1 MSSSHQLPFFAHLL
15 GRSVVHVVH
24 RVRQARQLQLQQ
36 VKHSQ
41 AGQDADLRLGMYDE
55 KGMEPMEVDW
65 ESLVEMDD
73 GILNGKLMEKG
84 MVHGNSWDFY
94 THYSDT

>member
-1 MSSSHQLPFFAHLL
+1 
-15 GRSVVHVVH
+15 
-24 RVRQARQLQLQQ
+24 
-36 VKHSQ
+36 
-41 AGQDADLRLGMYDE
+41 MYDE

-65 ESLVEMDD
+65 ETLVEMDDD